1 VRRCPSRARRRQSD
15 WRTYSSAQ
23 ALFPAKQV
31 GANAVTSHGK
41 GSLFGGKVAYPTL
54 LELVAEIKVLN
65 AAPEDTRGAAHP
77 IHT

>member
-1 VRRCPSRARRRQSD
+1 MRRCPARARRRPSD

-23 ALFPAKQV
+23 APFPAKRV
-31 GANAVTSHGK
+31 GATVTSHGK
-41 GSLFGGKVAYPTL
+41 GALFGGKVAYPTL

>member
-1 VRRCPSRARRRQSD
+1 MERGLCSEGR
-15 WRTYSSAQ
+15 
-23 ALFPAKQV
+23 
-31 GANAVTSHGK
+31 
-41 GSLFGGKVAYPTL
+41 KVAYPTL